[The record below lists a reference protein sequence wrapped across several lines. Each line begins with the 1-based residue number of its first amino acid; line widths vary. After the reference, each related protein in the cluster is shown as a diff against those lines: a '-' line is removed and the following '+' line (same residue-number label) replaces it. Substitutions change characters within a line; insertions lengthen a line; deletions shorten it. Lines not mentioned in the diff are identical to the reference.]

1 MMVVSCDYDFGA
13 PAALA
18 AEGDG
23 MISFFLCAEDVK
35 EGIQGVGP
43 NSFSSSVL
51 APVQGSIYGDDPRPE
66 VEALN
71 AAYEAKT
78 GARPASQLYPD

>member
-18 AEGDG
+18 AGCEG
-23 MISFFLCAEDVK
+23 MISFSLCAEDVK
-35 EGIQGVGP
+35 AGIQDVGP

-66 VEALN
+66 VEAFS
-71 AAYEAKT
+71 AAYEVKI